1 MRDYRRTKQTKYILP
16 ATVYHQVLWKIRDY
30 NRMCAEVED
39 MIQSSGGEEC
49 YGRSN
54 LPGDPVMRTVIRR
67 ERMMQSID
75 AVDYG
80 LSQIPEVY
88 RKGVWD
94 NIVKRKAYPNHA
106 DRSTY
111 GRYKSKFVYCVA
123 EHLGLIS

>member
-1 MRDYRRTKQTKYILP
+1 
-16 ATVYHQVLWKIRDY
+16 
-30 NRMCAEVED
+30 
-39 MIQSSGGEEC
+39 MIQSSVGEEC

-94 NIVKRKAYPNHA
+94 NIVKHQAYPDYA

-111 GRYKSKFVYCVA
+111 GRYKSKFIYNVA
-123 EHLGLIS
+123 ERLGLIS

>member
-1 MRDYRRTKQTKYILP
+1 MRDYRRKKQTKYILP

-30 NRMCAEVED
+30 SRMCAEVED

-54 LPGDPVMRTVIRR
+54 IPGDPVMRTVIRR

-94 NIVKRKAYPNHA
+94 NIVKHKAYPDYA

-111 GRYKSKFVYCVA
+111 GRYKSKFVYSVA
-123 EHLGLIS
+123 EKLGLIS